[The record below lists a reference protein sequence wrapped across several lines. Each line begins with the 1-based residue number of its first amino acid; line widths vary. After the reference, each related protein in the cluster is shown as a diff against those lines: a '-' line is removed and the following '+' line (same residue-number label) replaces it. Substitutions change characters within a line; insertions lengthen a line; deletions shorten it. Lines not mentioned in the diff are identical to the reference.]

1 MRPYLLLPFT
11 LASTL
16 IAQPSLQSRVAAMA
30 ATIPAK
36 VSVACS
42 LPNTRLNCDLNP
54 DANPPMQSVFKFP
67 LAVAVL
73 HRAEEG
79 KLFPNQHP
87 GQSLD
92 EILNTPV
99 RYLPGD
105 VIPPP
110 NYSPLQDR
118 YPQGDVDVPLRELIT
133 LSVSKSDNTASDI
146 LLRILGGPA
155 VLDSY
160 IHSLEISGFHVLD
173 NEKSLHA
180 TNALQYRNT
189 FSPRAATQLLRL
201 MADRSPLTP
210 ASTRFLN
217 DIMLNATSGPHRI
230 HGDLPEGTPVAHK
243 TGTSGTTDG
252 MDAATNDIGL
262 ITLPNGRRLAIA
274 IFITDA
280 RASPEAIEH
289 VMAQIARAAYDQAIT
304 MK

>member
-1 MRPYLLLPFT
+1 MRAHLLLSLTF
-11 LASTL
+11 ASTL
-16 IAQPSLQSRVAAMA
+16 LAQPSLQSRIATIA

-42 LPNTRLNCDLNP
+42 LPNTPLNCDLNP

-73 HRAEEG
+73 HRADEG
-79 KLFPNQHP
+79 KLFPNQRA

-92 EILNTPV
+92 EILDTPV
-99 RYLPGD
+99 RYLSVD
-105 VIPPP
+105 IISPP
-110 NYSPLQDR
+110 NYSPLQDK
-118 YPQGDVDVPLRELIT
+118 YPRGNVDVPLRELIT

-146 LLRILGGPA
+146 LLRILGGPP
-155 VLDSY
+155 VLDAY
-160 IHSLEISGFHVLD
+160 IHTLGVTGFQVRD

-201 MADRSPLTP
+201 MADRSPLSP

-217 DIMLNATSGPHRI
+217 DIMLHATSGPHRI
-230 HGDLPEGTPVAHK
+230 HGDLPEGTSVAHK
-243 TGTSGTTDG
+243 TGTSGTANG

-262 ITLPNGRRLAIA
+262 ITLPNGQRLAIA
-274 IFITDA
+274 IFVTDA
-280 RASPEAIEH
+280 HATPEAIEH
-289 VMAQIARAAYDQAIT
+289 VMAQIARAAYDEAIAI
-304 MK
+304 K